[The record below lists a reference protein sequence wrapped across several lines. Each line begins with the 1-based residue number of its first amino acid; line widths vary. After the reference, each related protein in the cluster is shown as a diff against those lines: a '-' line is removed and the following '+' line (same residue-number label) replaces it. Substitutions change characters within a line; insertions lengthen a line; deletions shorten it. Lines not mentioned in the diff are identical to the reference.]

1 MKISEYNTYINI
13 CLPLS
18 QFHRNYIY
26 WHVLQHRV
34 SMQRSIPFIQ
44 SIQFDECNRQ
54 QQQVIVGKGEI
65 TPTQR
70 IVYKTNCS
78 PRCILLHFN

>member
-1 MKISEYNTYINI
+1 MKISEYNTFINI
-13 CLPLS
+13 FLPLS
-18 QFHRNYIY
+18 QFHRNYIN
-26 WHVLQHRV
+26 WHVLQYRV

-54 QQQVIVGKGEI
+54 QQQVAKGEI

>member
-1 MKISEYNTYINI
+1 MKISEYNTFINI
-13 CLPLS
+13 FLPLS
-18 QFHRNYIY
+18 QFHRNYIN
-26 WHVLQHRV
+26 WHVLQYRV

-54 QQQVIVGKGEI
+54 QQQFGKGEI

>member
-1 MKISEYNTYINI
+1 MKPEKAKFYYV
-13 CLPLS
+13 
-18 QFHRNYIY
+18 
-26 WHVLQHRV
+26 VLLENLLL
-34 SMQRSIPFIQ
+34 
-44 SIQFDECNRQ
+44 ECNRQ